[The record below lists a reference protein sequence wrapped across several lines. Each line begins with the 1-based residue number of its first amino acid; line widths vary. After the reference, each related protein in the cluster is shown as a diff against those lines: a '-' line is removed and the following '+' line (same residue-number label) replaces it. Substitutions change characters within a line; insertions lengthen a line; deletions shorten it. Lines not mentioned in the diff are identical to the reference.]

1 MILVNLLSLLI
12 FFYVIYVKINN
23 IIYHHTDGYTLFR
36 YMLLY
41 FNLLLVTSV
50 MAMILAQWHVIDMQL
65 MMKILSWCFF
75 GFAVV
80 SLKANTDVYDRG
92 IQWFRN
98 KKSR

>member
-1 MILVNLLSLLI
+1 MILVNLLSLII
-12 FFYVIYVKINN
+12 FSYVIYVKINN

-50 MAMILAQWHVIDMQL
+50 VAMILAQWNVISTDN
-65 MMKILSWCFF
+65 MMKVLSWCFL

-80 SLKANTDVYDRG
+80 SLKANTDIYER
-92 IQWFRN
+92 ITEWFRS